1 VNGECVVPASPSPG
15 VESSVGGPARRAGIA
30 DVLRWVLLACWLF
43 ILLSA
48 PILGERSAPLRQLE
62 SGLATDQV
70 HTVAVTQGLA
80 TDSTGYGTQELHWR
94 QGWHRY
100 HAEVVMV
107 SPGGDYAQAQEEG
120 VAIRRGFDIAGELL
134 RHNPQV
140 DITRVTRRH
149 SGGEVYGWQVP
160 LQLGVFA
167 LAAAVGTLAL
177 LIAGP
182 QPWRATRWA
191 WFWLM
196 TSPVGTLLFFI
207 LAGPTPPLRPPRVPG
222 RRLTGGWGF
231 LLSVLLT
238 SLLAPLAAVFN

>member
-1 VNGECVVPASPSPG
+1 MNGESVVAASPAPG
-15 VESSVGGPARRAGIA
+15 AESSVGGPARGAGRA
-30 DVLRWVLLACWLF
+30 DVLRWLLLACWLF
-43 ILLSA
+43 ILLST
-48 PILGERSAPLRQLE
+48 PLLGERSAPLRQLE
-62 SGLATDQV
+62 SALTTGQV
-70 HTVAVTQGLA
+70 HTVALTQGLA
-80 TDSTGYGTQELHWR
+80 AHSTGYGTQELHWR
-94 QGWHRY
+94 QGWHRF

-120 VAIRRGFDIAGELL
+120 VATRRGLDIAGELL

-140 DITRVTRRH
+140 NITRVPRH
-149 SGGEVYGWQVP
+149 HAGGEVYGWQVP

-167 LAAAVGTLAL
+167 SAAAVGTLAI

-196 TSPVGTLLFFI
+196 ATPVGTLLFFI
-207 LAGPTPPLRPPRVPG
+207 LAGPTPPLRPPRTPG

-231 LLSVLLT
+231 LLSVLLA